1 MDRLTQ
7 INPDQSLQQKGLPV
21 ESYSYDATGNRTG
34 SAHQTGEWQYN
45 SNGQLTQWGEGKQQ
59 TALSYDATG
68 NLISEQL
75 NGKQRSYQYD
85 SINQLIS
92 IQDDDTEKAHY
103 QYDPFGRRISKTVNG
118 ETTYYLYSDEGLIAE
133 LDQNGTMQVAYGW
146 MPDTVWGTSPLW
158 QASLDNNQTLKNA
171 DYHYLITDYLGT
183 PQLAVNSRD
192 QQTWKG
198 IADAFGN
205 IQLDPDNQISL
216 NLRQPGQY
224 YDQESGLYY
233 NLARHYNPQRGRYIE
248 ADPLGVIGG
257 LNLYGYANANP
268 LKYAD
273 PYGLWSMDKA
283 WGFIYD
289 TTGWVPSQGL
299 VNCLA
304 GYGDYMSFGATEW
317 LRDKTNVGGV
327 DKCSDA
333 YRYCTYIG
341 MAQDAVTLAR
351 AAIDFA
357 KAYKAYRAYKARE
370 AAVRAAAEKALMDA
384 VNAFPSKNKARDTA
398 TMIAAYDVKTG
409 KVAVGRSNNVSGLGD
424 KTKGFV
430 EGKLGGK
437 VGDKT
442 KLCDN
447 RIGHCAEVDAANQL
461 VEQGVPMDRIKFTK
475 AVRPRDAYG
484 KETASKDVRVKTCK
498 NCRATWPKRSFR

>member
-1 MDRLTQ
+1 
-7 INPDQSLQQKGLPV
+7 
-21 ESYSYDATGNRTG
+21 
-34 SAHQTGEWQYN
+34 
-45 SNGQLTQWGEGKQQ
+45 
-59 TALSYDATG
+59 
-68 NLISEQL
+68 ISEQL

-92 IQDDDTEKAHY
+92 IQDGDTEKAHY

-183 PQLAVNSRD
+183 PQLAVNSRG

-205 IQLDPDNQISL
+205 TQLDPDNQITL

-233 NLARHYNPQRGRYIE
+233 NLARHYNPQTGRYIE

-273 PYGLWSMDKA
+273 PYGLWSMDDT

-299 VNCLA
+299 VDCLA
-304 GYGDYMSFGATEW
+304 GYWDYMSFGATEW

-341 MAQDAVTLAR
+341 MAQDAVTLGR
-351 AAIDFA
+351 AAFGFGRAVKIYRGYG
-357 KAYKAYRAYKARE
+357 KANKEFLNYVKNTKE
-370 AAVRAAAEKALMDA
+370 KPAAVVVA
-384 VNAFPSKNKARDTA
+384 VDKN
-398 TMIAAYDVKTG
+398 TG
-409 KVAVGRSNNVSGLGD
+409 KHALNTNGDIPEKVAPELKD
-424 KTKGFV
+424 MAD
-430 EGKLGGK
+430 KLGGL
-437 VGDKT
+437 GTKT
-442 KLCDN
+442 KCGN
-447 RIGHCAEVDAANQL
+447 IVGRCAEFRAANDLMLQNPRL
-461 VEQGVPMDRIKFTK
+461 K
-475 AVRPRDAYG
+475 AKDIDISGARRPRDR
-484 KETASKDVRVKTCK
+484 KHVERCDNCK
-498 NCRATWPKRSFR
+498 SMFGPEL

>member
-1 MDRLTQ
+1 MR
-7 INPDQSLQQKGLPV
+7 
-21 ESYSYDATGNRTG
+21 
-34 SAHQTGEWQYN
+34 
-45 SNGQLTQWGEGKQQ
+45 
-59 TALSYDATG
+59 
-68 NLISEQL
+68 
-75 NGKQRSYQYD
+75 
-85 SINQLIS
+85 
-92 IQDDDTEKAHY
+92 
-103 QYDPFGRRISKTVNG
+103 
-118 ETTYYLYSDEGLIAE
+118 
-133 LDQNGTMQVAYGW
+133 VAYGW
-146 MPDTVWGTSPLW
+146 KPDSDWGTSPLW
-158 QASLDNNQTLKNA
+158 QANLSEGQTLKNA
-171 DYHYLITDYLGT
+171 SYHYLISDHLGT
-183 PQLAVNSRD
+183 PQLAVNSRG

-205 IQLDPDNQISL
+205 TQLDPDNQITL

-341 MAQDAVTLAR
+341 MAQDAVTLGR
-351 AAIDFA
+351 AAFGLGRAVKIYRGYR
-357 KAYKAYRAYKARE
+357 KANKEFLNYVKNTKE
-370 AAVRAAAEKALMDA
+370 KPAAVVVA
-384 VNAFPSKNKARDTA
+384 VDKN
-398 TMIAAYDVKTG
+398 TG
-409 KVAVGRSNNVSGLGD
+409 KHALNTNGNIPEKVAPELKD
-424 KTKGFV
+424 MAD
-430 EGKLGGK
+430 KLGGL
-437 VGDKT
+437 GTKT
-442 KLCDN
+442 KCGNIVGRCAEFRAANDLMLQNPRLKAKDIDISGALRPRKLKPVKRCDN
-447 RIGHCAEVDAANQL
+447 C
-461 VEQGVPMDRIKFTK
+461 
-475 AVRPRDAYG
+475 
-484 KETASKDVRVKTCK
+484 TAMFG
-498 NCRATWPKRSFR
+498 PEL